1 MPKIE
6 MDETMREIRKL
17 ARQIR
22 DKKII
27 MRQERAILKNSTKPV
42 VPRTAPAKV
51 RDRSASRLR
60 SEMEEL
66 GVDMSDTSDVSIG
79 SSWFNVQWQDLISQL
94 YEVVTN
100 SHCSVDSIV
109 IRHGLDEQGIVVL
122 FPSVATN
129 YSLFQRHMLRN
140 SFWLQCLHGTWVAD
154 GTSQTS
160 ISHHSRLSIS
170 LNMAQTKLVPGVCSS
185 EGDSCLHASIC

>member
-1 MPKIE
+1 VPKIE

-51 RDRSASRLR
+51 RDRSVSRLR

-66 GVDMSDTSDVSIG
+66 GVDMSDTNDVSTG
-79 SSWFNVQWQDLISQL
+79 SSYFNVQWHDLISQF

-100 SHCSVDSIV
+100 SHYSVDSTV
-109 IRHGLDEQGIVVL
+109 IRHGLSEQGIVVL
-122 FPSVATN
+122 FPSVATD
-129 YSLFQRHMLRN
+129 YSLFQRHR
-140 SFWLQCLHGTWVAD
+140 C
-154 GTSQTS
+154 
-160 ISHHSRLSIS
+160 
-170 LNMAQTKLVPGVCSS
+170 
-185 EGDSCLHASIC
+185 

>member
-1 MPKIE
+1 VPKIE

-51 RDRSASRLR
+51 RDRSVSRLR
-60 SEMEEL
+60 SEMEDL
-66 GVDMSDTSDVSIG
+66 GVDMSDTNDVSTG
-79 SSWFNVQWQDLISQL
+79 SSYLNVQWHDLISQF

-100 SHCSVDSIV
+100 SHYSVDSTV
-109 IRHGLDEQGIVVL
+109 IRHGLSEQGIVVL
-122 FPSVATN
+122 FPSVATD
-129 YSLFQRHMLRN
+129 YSLFQRHR
-140 SFWLQCLHGTWVAD
+140 C
-154 GTSQTS
+154 
-160 ISHHSRLSIS
+160 
-170 LNMAQTKLVPGVCSS
+170 
-185 EGDSCLHASIC
+185 

>member
-51 RDRSASRLR
+51 RDRSVSRLR

-66 GVDMSDTSDVSIG
+66 GVDMSDTNDVSTG
-79 SSWFNVQWQDLISQL
+79 SSYFNVQWHDLISHF

-100 SHCSVDSIV
+100 SHLSVESTV
-109 IRHGLDEQGIVVL
+109 IRRGLSEQGIVVL
-122 FPSVATN
+122 FPSVTTD
-129 YSLFQRHMLRN
+129 YSLFQRHR
-140 SFWLQCLHGTWVAD
+140 C
-154 GTSQTS
+154 
-160 ISHHSRLSIS
+160 
-170 LNMAQTKLVPGVCSS
+170 
-185 EGDSCLHASIC
+185 

>member
-1 MPKIE
+1 MFCWQKLRLLEAEEAVREEAGYYAVPKIE

-51 RDRSASRLR
+51 RDRSVSRLR

-79 SSWFNVQWQDLISQL
+79 SSCFNVQ
-94 YEVVTN
+94 
-100 SHCSVDSIV
+100 
-109 IRHGLDEQGIVVL
+109 
-122 FPSVATN
+122 
-129 YSLFQRHMLRN
+129 
-140 SFWLQCLHGTWVAD
+140 
-154 GTSQTS
+154 
-160 ISHHSRLSIS
+160 
-170 LNMAQTKLVPGVCSS
+170 
-185 EGDSCLHASIC
+185 